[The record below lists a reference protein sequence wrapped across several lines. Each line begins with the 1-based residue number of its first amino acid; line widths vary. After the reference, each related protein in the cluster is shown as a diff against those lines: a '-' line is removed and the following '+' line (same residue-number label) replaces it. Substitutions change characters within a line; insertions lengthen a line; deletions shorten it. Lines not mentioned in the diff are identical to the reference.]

1 MDVQYQFLIKLKK
14 LGGNQ
19 NHSVLIADIKSKWRK
34 YPGHNVIVLCVK
46 AEYFQTGY
54 ECYRA
59 NSYTLTPEGRE
70 WIQKERDSKISKWA
84 AVIAAVLS
92 RCWNL
97 HRLDFLAS
105 AQARKY
111 TSPGTLWYPKASVP
125 LCSIHPNSHVRSPLN
140 APKIRCGVFSRS
152 DSRFSSLS
160 FLSAKLSSNIYSPP
174 S

>member
-1 MDVQYQFLIKLKK
+1 MPSIRVRGMIRAKGSVFMDVQYQFLTKLKK

-92 RCWNL
+92 AVGIFTGL
-97 HRLDFLAS
+97 IF
-105 AQARKY
+105 
-111 TSPGTLWYPKASVP
+111 
-125 LCSIHPNSHVRSPLN
+125 
-140 APKIRCGVFSRS
+140 
-152 DSRFSSLS
+152 
-160 FLSAKLSSNIYSPP
+160 
-174 S
+174 